1 MVKSVNRAIAGPGA
15 LAGDCGAMRAGGGD
29 AAGDG
34 QGPGPGGAA
43 ADGRPAG
50 RVPLRQLMDDR
61 LLDALLDRSRDEA
74 GGLRL
79 TGEGSMLGE
88 LVKAVLERALE
99 AELTAHLGY
108 ERNDRAG
115 RGGSDAGNYRNGTIG
130 KTVQTGVGPVP
141 LQVPRDRAGTFEPL
155 LVPKRAGRVAGGLD
169 DMVISLYAHGMSV
182 RDILHHLEQVY
193 GTQLS
198 HETVSRITDQV
209 LEEVR
214 AWQSRPLDPAW
225 AVVFLDAIV
234 VKVRDNHVVQNKP
247 AYLAVGI
254 DGDGEKHVLGIWLA
268 KTPLD
273 TATAG
278 EGARF
283 WNSVMADLKNR
294 GVRDILIACCD
305 GLAGFEDAITSAF
318 PATVVQRC
326 VVHLIRNAL
335 RPVARRDAGEVA
347 RAMRAIYTAP
357 DAEAAFDALAAFAA
371 SPWGKKYPQAVRV
384 WEDAWDSFTP
394 FLAFSPAVRKLLY
407 TTNSIES
414 LNYQL
419 RKVTKARGH
428 FPSDD
433 AVVKLLWLAIINI
446 EDKRARERLA
456 RRQQTGKRSD
466 QPARLVEGQRVMGWR
481 EALNELDSAYPGRL
495 R

>member
-1 MVKSVNRAIAGPGA
+1 VISITEGNGIVTRPGAVAGEEPPAAAGPE
-15 LAGDCGAMRAGGGD
+15 
-29 AAGDG
+29 AA
-34 QGPGPGGAA
+34 
-43 ADGRPAG
+43 
-50 RVPLRQLMDDR
+50 RVPLRELVDDR
-61 LLDALLDRSRDEA
+61 LLDALLERSRDAA

-79 TGEGSMLGE
+79 TGAGSMLGE
-88 LVKAVLERALE
+88 LVAAVLERALQ

-108 ERNDRAG
+108 EKHDPAG
-115 RGGSDAGNYRNGTIG
+115 HGSGNSRNGAIA
-130 KTVQTGVGPVP
+130 KTVQTGIGPVP
-141 LQVPRDRAGTFEPL
+141 VQVPRDRAGTFEPVL
-155 LVPKRAGRVAGGLD
+155 IPKRAGRIAGGLD
-169 DMVISLYAHGMSV
+169 DMIISLYAHGMSV

-198 HETVSRITDQV
+198 HETVSRITDGV

-214 AWQSRPLDPAW
+214 AWQHRPLDPVW
-225 AVVFLDAIV
+225 AVAFLDAIM

-247 AYLAVGI
+247 AYLAMGI

-268 KTPLD
+268 KTPLE

-278 EGARF
+278 EAASF
-283 WNSVMADLKNR
+283 WRAVMADLRNR

-335 RPVARRDAGEVA
+335 RPVARRDAADVA
-347 RAMRAIYTAP
+347 RELRKIYTAP
-357 DAEAAFDALAAFAA
+357 DADAAQLALLELAD
-371 SPWGKKYPQAVRV
+371 SPWGKRYPQAVRV
-384 WEDAWDSFTP
+384 WEDAWPAFT
-394 FLAFSPAVRKLLY
+394 PAVRKLLY
-407 TTNSIES
+407 TTNTIES

-428 FPSDD
+428 FPGDD
-433 AVVKLLWLAIINI
+433 AAVKLLWLAIINI
-446 EDKRARERLA
+446 EDKRARERAA
-456 RRQQTGKRSD
+456 RRQQDGKRPD
-466 QPARLVEGQRVMGWR
+466 HPARLVEGQRVQHWR
-481 EALNELDSAYPGRL
+481 EALNELDMAYPGRI

>member
-1 MVKSVNRAIAGPGA
+1 VKSVTRGNAGQDASLPDSGAMPGM
-15 LAGDCGAMRAGGGD
+15 AGDD
-29 AAGDG
+29 AFGDG
-34 QGPGPGGAA
+34 AGSRPGGQ
-43 ADGRPAG
+43 DPG
-50 RVPLRQLMDDR
+50 RVPLRELMDDR
-61 LLDALLDRSRDEA
+61 LLDALLERSKDAA

-88 LVKAVLERALE
+88 LVRAVLERALE
-99 AELTAHLGY
+99 SELTAHLGY
-108 ERNDRAG
+108 GRHDPAG
-115 RGGSDAGNYRNGTIG
+115 HRSGNSRNGSIA

-155 LVPKRAGRVAGGLD
+155 LIPKRSGRIAGGLD
-169 DMVISLYAHGMSV
+169 DMIISLYAHGMSV

-198 HETVSRITDQV
+198 HETVSRITDAV

-214 AWQSRPLDPAW
+214 AWQARPLDPVY

-234 VKVRDNHVVQNKP
+234 VKVRDNQVVQNKP
-247 AYLAVGI
+247 AYIAIGI
-254 DGDGEKHVLGIWLA
+254 DADGEKHVLGIWLA
-268 KTPLD
+268 KTPPEA
-273 TATAG
+273 ATAG

-283 WNSVMADLKNR
+283 WNSVMTDLKNR

-305 GLAGFEDAITSAF
+305 GLAGFEDAITAAF
-318 PATVVQRC
+318 AGAVVQRC
-326 VVHLIRNAL
+326 VVHLVRNAL
-335 RPVARRDAGEVA
+335 RPVARRDAAAVA
-347 RAMRAIYTAP
+347 AGLRTIYTAP
-357 DAEAAFDALAAFAA
+357 TAEAAFDALAAFAA
-371 SPWGKKYPQAVRV
+371 SPWGRKYPQAARV
-384 WEDAWDSFTP
+384 FEDAWDAFTP

-407 TTNSIES
+407 TTNAIES

-428 FPSDD
+428 YPNDD

-456 RRQQTGKRSD
+456 RRRETGKRSD

-481 EALNELDSAYPGRL
+481 EALSELDDAYPNRL

>member
-1 MVKSVNRAIAGPGA
+1 MKSVNRGNAETGTVPAGSGVMPG
-15 LAGDCGAMRAGGGD
+15 M
-29 AAGDG
+29 AGDG
-34 QGPGPGGAA
+34 GSVPGG
-43 ADGRPAG
+43 GEPAG
-50 RVPLRQLMDDR
+50 GRDAARVPLRELMDDR
-61 LLDALLDRSRDEA
+61 LLDALLDRSRDAA

-108 ERNDRAG
+108 GRNDRAG
-115 RGGSDAGNYRNGTIG
+115 RGGAPPNYRNGSIA

-141 LQVPRDRAGTFEPL
+141 LAVPRDRAGTFEPL

-169 DMVISLYAHGMSV
+169 DMIISLYAHGMSV

-214 AWQSRPLDPAW
+214 AWQSRPLDPVY
-225 AVVFLDAIV
+225 AVVFLDAIM
-234 VKVRDNHVVQNKP
+234 VKVRDSQVVQNKP
-247 AYLAVGI
+247 AYLPVGI
-254 DGDGEKHVLGIWLA
+254 DADGEKHVLGIWLA
-268 KTPLD
+268 KAPPE

-283 WNSVMADLKNR
+283 WGSVMADLRNR

-305 GLAGFEDAITSAF
+305 GLAGFEDAITGAF
-318 PATVVQRC
+318 PGTVVQRC

-347 RAMRAIYTAP
+347 KELRAIYTAP
-357 DAEAAFDALAAFAA
+357 TAEAAFDALAAFAA
-371 SPWGKKYPQAVRV
+371 SPWGKKYPQ
-384 WEDAWDSFTP
+384 
-394 FLAFSPAVRKLLY
+394 
-407 TTNSIES
+407 
-414 LNYQL
+414 
-419 RKVTKARGH
+419 VTKARGH
-428 FPSDD
+428 FPTDD

-456 RRQQTGKRSD
+456 RC
-466 QPARLVEGQRVMGWR
+466 PAWR
-481 EALNELDSAYPGRL
+481 MAPCARRARFVTDSAARPGPGGRAG
-495 R
+495 RRP

>member
-1 MVKSVNRAIAGPGA
+1 MSARTRSAEPSGITQ
-15 LAGDCGAMRAGGGD
+15 GDETVGV
-29 AAGDG
+29 AGDG
-34 QGPGPGGAA
+34 AALGRVMPGAVAA
-43 ADGRPAG
+43 AAGG
-50 RVPLRQLMDDR
+50 RVSLRELMDDR
-61 LLDALLDRSRDEA
+61 LLDALLERSRDEA

-108 ERNDRAG
+108 EHGDRAG
-115 RGGSDAGNYRNGTIG
+115 RGGAVLNYRNGTIA

-141 LQVPRDRAGTFEPL
+141 LAVPRDRAGTFEPL

-169 DMVISLYAHGMSV
+169 DMIISLYAHGMSV

-198 HETVSRITDQV
+198 AETVSRITDGV

-214 AWQSRPLDPAW
+214 AWQSRPLDPVW
-225 AVVFLDAIV
+225 AVVFLDAIM
-234 VKVRDNHVVQNKP
+234 VKVRDNQVVQNKP

-268 KTPLD
+268 KTAPQ

-283 WNSVMADLKNR
+283 WGSVMADLRNR

-305 GLAGFEDAITSAF
+305 GLAGFEDAITAAF
-318 PATVVQRC
+318 PGTVVQRC

-347 RAMRAIYTAP
+347 KELRAIYTAP
-357 DAEAAFDALAAFAA
+357 TAEAAFDALAAFAA

-384 WEDAWDSFTP
+384 WEQAWEAFTP

-407 TTNSIES
+407 TTNAIES

-428 FPSDD
+428 FPTDD

-446 EDKRARERLA
+446 EDKRARERAA
-456 RRQQTGKRSD
+456 RRAETGKRSD

-481 EALNELDSAYPGRL
+481 EALGELDTAYPGRL

>member
-1 MVKSVNRAIAGPGA
+1 MKSVNRGNGIAGTVPGGNGAMPGA
-15 LAGDCGAMRAGGGD
+15 AGDDLAGDCPGRGGD
-29 AAGDG
+29 AGAGT
-34 QGPGPGGAA
+34 A
-43 ADGRPAG
+43 
-50 RVPLRQLMDDR
+50 RVPLRELMDDR
-61 LLDALLDRSRDEA
+61 LLDALLERSRDAA

-88 LVKAVLERALE
+88 LVRAVLERALE

-115 RGGSDAGNYRNGTIG
+115 RGGGPGNYRNGTIA

-141 LQVPRDRAGTFEPL
+141 LAVPRDRAGTFEPL

-214 AWQSRPLDPAW
+214 AWQSRPLEQVY
-225 AVVFLDAIV
+225 AVAFLDAIM

-283 WNSVMADLKNR
+283 WNSVMTDLRNR

-347 RAMRAIYTAP
+347 KELRAIYTAP

-394 FLAFSPAVRKLLY
+394 FLAFSPAVRELLY
-407 TTNSIES
+407 TTNAIES

-428 FPSDD
+428 FPADD

-446 EDKRARERLA
+446 EDKRARERQA
-456 RRQQTGKRSD
+456 RRQATGKRSD

-481 EALNELDSAYPGRL
+481 EALNELDAAYPGRL

>member
-1 MVKSVNRAIAGPGA
+1 
-15 LAGDCGAMRAGGGD
+15 
-29 AAGDG
+29 
-34 QGPGPGGAA
+34 
-43 ADGRPAG
+43 
-50 RVPLRQLMDDR
+50 MDSR
-61 LLDALLDRSRDEA
+61 LLDALLERSRDEA

-88 LVKAVLERALE
+88 LVKAVLERALD

-108 ERNDRAG
+108 ERRERAG
-115 RGGSDAGNYRNGTIG
+115 HNSGNSRNGTIA
-130 KTVQTGVGPVP
+130 KKVQTGIGPVG
-141 LQVPRDRAGTFEPL
+141 LEVPRDRAGSFDPVL
-155 LVPKRAGRVAGGLD
+155 IPKRSGRVSGGLD

-182 RDILHHLEQVY
+182 RDIGHHLEQVY

-198 HETVSRITDQV
+198 AETISRITDAV

-214 AWQSRPLDPAW
+214 AWQSRPLDPVY
-225 AVVFLDAIV
+225 AVVFLDAIM

-247 AYLAVGI
+247 AYLALGI
-254 DGDGEKHVLGIWLA
+254 DTDGEKHVLGIWLA

-283 WNSVMADLKNR
+283 WGSVMTDLRNR
-294 GVRDILIACCD
+294 GVRDILITCCD
-305 GLAGFEDAITSAF
+305 GLAGFEDAIGAAF
-318 PATVVQRC
+318 PAAMVQRC
-326 VVHLIRNAL
+326 VVHLVRNAL
-335 RPVARRDAGEVA
+335 RPVARRDATAVA
-347 RAMRAIYTAP
+347 AGLRTIYTAP
-357 DAEAAFDALAAFAA
+357 SEDAALDALAAFAA
-371 SPWGKKYPQAVRV
+371 SPLGQKYPQAVKV
-384 WEDAWDSFTP
+384 WEDAWEAFTP
-394 FLAFSPAVRKLLY
+394 FLAFSPPVRKLLY

-428 FPSDD
+428 FPTDD

-446 EDKRARERLA
+446 EDKRARERAA
-456 RRQQTGKRSD
+456 RRQETGKRHD

-481 EALNELDSAYPGRL
+481 EALNELDLAYPGRIT
-495 R
+495 

>member
-1 MVKSVNRAIAGPGA
+1 MVKSANRAIAGPGA
-15 LAGDCGAMRAGGGD
+15 MAGESGPAPAAGGD
-29 AAGDG
+29 AAGAG
-34 QGPGPGGAA
+34 PGPGPGGPAA
-43 ADGRPAG
+43 

-61 LLDALLDRSRDEA
+61 LLDALAERSRDEA

-99 AELTAHLGY
+99 AELTGHLGY
-108 ERNDRAG
+108 ERHDRAG
-115 RGGSDAGNYRNGTIG
+115 RGGGQPNYRNGTIA

-141 LQVPRDRAGTFEPL
+141 LAVPRDRAGTFEPV

-198 HETVSRITDQV
+198 HETVSRITDGV

-214 AWQSRPLDPAW
+214 AWQTRPLDPVY
-225 AVVFLDAIV
+225 AVAFLDAIV
-234 VKVRDNHVVQNKP
+234 VKVRDSQVVQNKP

-254 DGDGEKHVLGIWLA
+254 DADGEKHVLGIWLA
-268 KTPLD
+268 KTPPE

-283 WNSVMADLKNR
+283 WNSVMTDLRNR

-305 GLAGFEDAITSAF
+305 GLPGFEDAITAAF
-318 PATVVQRC
+318 PLTVVQRC

-347 RAMRAIYTAP
+347 KELRKICTAP
-357 DAEAAFDALAAFAA
+357 DADAAQLALPEFAD
-371 SPWGKKYPQAVRV
+371 SPWGRKYPQAVRV
-384 WEDAWDSFTP
+384 WEQAWDAFTP
-394 FLAFSPAVRKLLY
+394 FLAFSPAVRRLLY
-407 TTNSIES
+407 TTNAIES

-428 FPSDD
+428 FPNDD

-446 EDKRARERLA
+446 EDKRARERAA
-456 RRQQTGKRSD
+456 RRAATGKRSD
-466 QPARLVEGQRVMGWR
+466 QPARLVEGQRVTGWR
-481 EALNELDSAYPGRL
+481 EALNELDTAYPGRL

>member
-1 MVKSVNRAIAGPGA
+1 
-15 LAGDCGAMRAGGGD
+15 
-29 AAGDG
+29 
-34 QGPGPGGAA
+34 
-43 ADGRPAG
+43 
-50 RVPLRQLMDDR
+50 
-61 LLDALLDRSRDEA
+61 
-74 GGLRL
+74 
-79 TGEGSMLGE
+79 MLGE
-88 LVKAVLERALE
+88 LVAAVLERALA

-108 ERNDRAG
+108 DKNDRAG
-115 RGGSDAGNYRNGTIG
+115 HGSGNSRNGSIA

-141 LQVPRDRAGTFEPL
+141 LAVPRDRAGTFEPL
-155 LVPKRAGRVAGGLD
+155 LIPKRAGRVAGGLD
-169 DMVISLYAHGMSV
+169 DMIISLYAHGMSV
-182 RDILHHLEQVY
+182 RDIIHHLEQVY

-198 HETVSRITDQV
+198 AETVSRITDQV

-214 AWQSRPLDPAW
+214 AWQARPLDPAW
-225 AVVFLDAIV
+225 AVVFLDAIM
-234 VKVRDNHVVQNKP
+234 VKVRDNQVVQNKP

-254 DGDGEKHVLGIWLA
+254 DADGEKHVLGIWLA
-268 KTPLD
+268 RTPPG

-283 WNSVMADLKNR
+283 WGSVTADLRNR

-305 GLAGFEDAITSAF
+305 GLSGFEDAITAAF

-326 VVHLIRNAL
+326 VVHLVRNAL
-335 RPVARRDAGEVA
+335 RPVARRDAGQVA
-347 RAMRAIYTAP
+347 KELRAIYTAP
-357 DAEAAFDALAAFAA
+357 TAEAAFDALAAFAA
-371 SPWGKKYPQAVRV
+371 SPWGRKYPQAARV
-384 WEDAWDSFTP
+384 FEDAWEAFTP
-394 FLAFSPAVRKLLY
+394 FLAFSPAVRRLLY
-407 TTNSIES
+407 TTNAIES

-428 FPSDD
+428 YPNDD

-456 RRQQTGKRSD
+456 RRQQAGMRSD

-481 EALNELDSAYPGRL
+481 EALNELDAAYPGRL

>member
-1 MVKSVNRAIAGPGA
+1 MPAGSEGEPIMNAVSRGNSGA
-15 LAGDCGAMRAGGGD
+15 EGAAVLDAGGGVVPE
-29 AAGDG
+29 AA
-34 QGPGPGGAA
+34 
-43 ADGRPAG
+43 
-50 RVPLRQLMDDR
+50 RVPLRELMDDR
-61 LLDALLDRSRDEA
+61 LLDALLERSRDQA

-88 LVKAVLERALE
+88 LVRAVLERALE
-99 AELTAHLGY
+99 SELTAHLGY
-108 ERNDRAG
+108 ERHEPG
-115 RGGSDAGNYRNGTIG
+115 RGAGNARNGSIA

-182 RDILHHLEQVY
+182 RDIIHHLEQVY

-198 HETVSRITDQV
+198 AETVSRITDAV

-214 AWQSRPLDPAW
+214 AWQSRPLDPVYA
-225 AVVFLDAIV
+225 AVFLDAIV
-234 VKVRDNHVVQNKP
+234 VKVRDNQVVQNKP
-247 AYLAVGI
+247 AYIAIGV
-254 DGDGEKHVLGIWLA
+254 DADGEKHVLGIWLA
-268 KTPLD
+268 KTPPQA
-273 TATAG
+273 ATAG

-283 WNSVMADLKNR
+283 WASVMADLRNR
-294 GVRDILIACCD
+294 GVRDILIACVD
-305 GLAGFEDAITSAF
+305 GLAGFEDAITAAF
-318 PATVVQRC
+318 PQTVVQRC
-326 VVHLIRNAL
+326 VVHLIRNSL

-347 RAMRAIYTAP
+347 RELRRIYTAP
-357 DAEAAFDALAAFAA
+357 TAEAALDALAAFAD
-371 SPWGKKYPQAVRV
+371 SPWGRKYPQAARV
-384 WEDAWDSFTP
+384 WEDAWDAFTP
-394 FLAFSPAVRKLLY
+394 FLAFTPPVRKLLY

-428 FPSDD
+428 FPADD

-446 EDKRARERLA
+446 EDKRARERAA

-466 QPARLVEGQRVMGWR
+466 QPARMVEGQRVTGWR
-481 EALNELDSAYPGRL
+481 EALNELDIAYPGRI